1 MGNLFEMF
9 RPEKRCPAISPKD
22 AKDLLAADKSVLLI
36 DVRTPQE
43 YAEVRIPGSIL
54 APLDILSLKIQDIA
68 PSKDTKLIVY
78 CRSGARATSA
88 CTQLAHLGYTNVSN
102 LGGIM
107 TWPYETVSGR

>member
-9 RPEKRCPAISPKD
+9 RPEKRCPAIAPKD
-22 AKDLLAADKSVLLI
+22 AKDILAADKSVLLI
-36 DVRTPQE
+36 DVRNPQE
-43 YAEVRIPGSIL
+43 YAESHIPGSVL
-54 APLDILSLKIQDIA
+54 VPLDILSVKIQDFA
-68 PSKDTKLIVY
+68 PSKDSKLIVY

-88 CTQLAHLGYTNVSN
+88 CTLLAHLGYTNVSN